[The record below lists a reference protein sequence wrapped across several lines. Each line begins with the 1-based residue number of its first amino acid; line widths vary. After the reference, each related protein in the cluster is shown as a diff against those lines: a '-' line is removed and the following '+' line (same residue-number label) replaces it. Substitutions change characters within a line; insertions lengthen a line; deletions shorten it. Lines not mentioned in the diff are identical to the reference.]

1 MDTTYYGHRVVG
13 HNGEERWEHIY
24 KSKGQVA
31 MCGRLKGEEERIY
44 TLEITVSPD
53 QDNGNPTELDY
64 WGWCD
69 CGGDRFSMIQPFY
82 AALNMCFAGGIDR
95 AEEIGGGKAF
105 RLIIKEVEK
114 PVEEHN
120 MEPSTA
126 PLYVVWKRIAWT
138 DEIVQ
143 QTKPVSY
150 EFARDVVAAHDK
162 RETPDTYYHLEA
174 EPKDYDYVPRKRK
187 KINFLFQIKNSLGIK
202 Q

>member
-1 MDTTYYGHRVVG
+1 MI
-13 HNGEERWEHIY
+13 N
-24 KSKGQVA
+24 
-31 MCGRLKGEEERIY
+31 KGE
-44 TLEITVSPD
+44 
-53 QDNGNPTELDY
+53 QDG
-64 WGWCD
+64 
-69 CGGDRFSMIQPFY
+69 R
-82 AALNMCFAGGIDR
+82 
-95 AEEIGGGKAF
+95 KAF

-114 PVEEHN
+114 PVEEQN
-120 MEPSTA
+120 MEPNTA
-126 PLYVVWKRIAWT
+126 LLYVVWKQIART

-162 RETPDTYYHLEA
+162 RETPDTYYYLKA